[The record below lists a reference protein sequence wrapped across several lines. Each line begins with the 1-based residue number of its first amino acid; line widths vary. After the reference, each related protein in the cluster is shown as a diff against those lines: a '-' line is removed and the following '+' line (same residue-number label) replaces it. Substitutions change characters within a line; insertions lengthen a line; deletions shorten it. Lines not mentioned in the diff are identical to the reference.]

1 MFVQFCSPFCR
12 VLAEN
17 IVHLLKK
24 YPEILYDQA
33 SEIKDFLISPRNIS
47 GREEFFANLV
57 EFYFFSQCCSSYWE
71 NFYCV
76 LDENQYQYK

>member
-1 MFVQFCSPFCR
+1 M
-12 VLAEN
+12 AEN
-17 IVHLLKK
+17 VVDLLKK

-57 EFYFFSQCCSSYWE
+57 KIYFFPSVTIVNGRILMAC
-71 NFYCV
+71 
-76 LDENQYQYK
+76 

>member
-1 MFVQFCSPFCR
+1 MFVEFFSPFGR

-17 IVHLLKK
+17 VVHLLKK

-57 EFYFFSQCCSSYWE
+57 KFYFFPSVAIVYIE
-71 NFYCV
+71 RILIVF
-76 LDENQYQYK
+76 

>member
-1 MFVQFCSPFCR
+1 MFVDFFSPFGR

-17 IVHLLKK
+17 VVHLLKK

-57 EFYFFSQCCSSYWE
+57 KFYFFPSIALVTPGIE
-71 NFYCV
+71 RILMVF
-76 LDENQYQYK
+76 

>member
-1 MFVQFCSPFCR
+1 MFVEFFSPFCR

-17 IVHLLKK
+17 VVHLLKK

-57 EFYFFSQCCSSYWE
+57 KFYFFPSVALVIGRI
-71 NFYCV
+71 FIV
-76 LDENQYQYK
+76 F